1 MPTISESFQ
10 FDNKLNIIDIKE
22 AAKNQKVKI
31 I

>member
-1 MPTISESFQ
+1 MPIISESFQ

>member
-22 AAKNQKVKI
+22 AAKNQKIKI